1 MAHHEKIKQQLFMN
15 VGDRIDLLTT
25 KAIFLILG
33 FSEGELSQFQPSRY
47 GLHNLVIFYV
57 HVSQFNTQL
66 NTLFCIRTI
75 RALAVTCF

>member
-1 MAHHEKIKQQLFMN
+1 MN

-25 KAIFLILG
+25 KAIVLILG

-47 GLHNLVIFYV
+47 GLHNLVIFCVYF
-57 HVSQFNTQL
+57 SQFNTQL
-66 NTLFCIRTI
+66 NTFCIRTI